1 MRSLDEELRKEY
13 DQAAE
18 AAPDL
23 VKTETPFIDFLRT
36 EQHDPLRAA
45 KRLVLYWKYRKQVF
59 GDRWLYRLNM
69 TGSGA
74 LTDQDIAIFRTGFAV
89 LLPRPNQAP
98 ILLHDQSR
106 LAHSLGEA
114 AVRIAFYLFS
124 TISPGDLELAQTSG
138 MTLLFVVTS
147 APRPPWNTDPT
158 PWQMILSGLSVKF
171 RQALVVQSV
180 EEGREHLIESLA
192 FQQARIFEFRAGIP
206 TERIVSDTT
215 QGTLALL
222 QEKGIPSQYV
232 PTSLGGQYHYHQF
245 EEWVRVRVA
254 VETNI
259 SEVGRQEPMRQS
271 VLPALPVA
279 FLASPARAAALSLV
293 APPAAAVAAAAP
305 SPTMDEKA
313 EEGESQDEDY
323 RRRRNAMYVRRF
335 YQRQNLAVESSQ
347 EQIRVLNQQNQRL
360 REDNARLETLLEQAR
375 ELFPPGEPCEEE

>member
-23 VKTETPFIDFLRT
+23 VKTGTPFVEFLRT
-36 EQHDPLRAA
+36 EQHDPQRAA

-59 GDRWLYRLNM
+59 GDRWLYRMNM

-74 LTDQDIAIFRTGFAV
+74 LSDHDIAIVRTGVAV
-89 LLPRPNQAP
+89 LQSRPNQAP
-98 ILLHDQSR
+98 ILLYDQSR
-106 LAHSLGEA
+106 MAHALGEA
-114 AVRIAFYLFS
+114 AVRISFYLFS
-124 TISPGDLELAQTSG
+124 TLSPDAMELAQTSG
-138 MTLLFVVTS
+138 MTLLLVVTS
-147 APRPPWNTDPT
+147 APRPPLETDPT
-158 PWQMILSGLSVKF
+158 PWQMILSGLPVRF
-171 RQALVVQSV
+171 RQALVAQSV

-192 FQQARIFEFRAGIP
+192 YQQARIFEFRAGLP

-232 PTSLGGQYHYHQF
+232 PTSLGGQYHYHLF
-245 EEWVRVRVA
+245 EEWVMVRVA
-254 VETNI
+254 LETNI
-259 SEVGRQEPMRQS
+259 SEVGRQQPTRQS

-279 FLASPARAAALSLV
+279 FLASPARAVALSPV
-293 APPAAAVAAAAP
+293 AASAAAP
-305 SPTMDEKA
+305 SAIMGEKA

-375 ELFPPGEPCEEE
+375 ELVPAGEPFEEE